1 MINNNEEKKILTDEE
16 LEAVINA
23 AEEESK
29 DVENDMRRIKE
40 EVQVNPDAELEK
52 ATVTHGINENPD
64 VAFAT
69 GLMEITDKDIFSI
82 AEDEAPSEDTVISY
96 EAITKTSAGSD
107 LTEEE
112 VYRLLNVIDS
122 FRKDNTIN
130 VYPLLP
136 EKIQKTVREI
146 AMANGIP
153 ASRYGQIA
161 RYVLEEFIS
170 DAGFEQA
177 FVDIQKSL
185 DEALNIPSVVDMY
198 SEHMREVMEV
208 KIPEMSEKIRE
219 EDPEKADLL
228 LKIKEVF
235 TNAYTFSYAK
245 EMYEANSRV
254 RKTVRRCD
262 DRELKLAIRN
272 FNARNKDTKFIMN
285 DANELPVVLVDILN
299 TQPNAVK
306 ESCITEGKEI
316 PERYQ
321 KIIDMNLTPEDIVKF
336 SIFLFNSCNTL
347 NANAIV
353 DASYMYYMLKNI
365 ITLKHTNEAK
375 TEFAAE
381 LINNIC
387 DTISFIRN
395 KEAEFYAEHM
405 DESKP
410 RKKPG
415 KKNSNRK

>member
-1 MINNNEEKKILTDEE
+1 MINNEEKKILTDEE
-16 LEAVINA
+16 LESVIQT
-23 AEEESK
+23 AEKESEN
-29 DVENDMRRIKE
+29 VEIDIRKIKE
-40 EVQVNPDAELEK
+40 EIQVNPEAELEK
-52 ATVTHGINENPD
+52 DITTHNIGEDPN
-64 VAFAT
+64 VAFVT
-69 GLMEITDKDIFSI
+69 GLTVSDKDIFSI
-82 AEDEAPSEDTVISY
+82 NEDGSASENTEISY
-96 EAITKTSAGSD
+96 EAVVKTSAGAD

-112 VYRLLNVIDS
+112 IYRLLNVIDS

-146 AMANGIP
+146 AISNGIP
-153 ASRYGQIA
+153 ASKYGQIA

-208 KIPEMSEKIRE
+208 KIPEMSEKIKE
-219 EDPEKADLL
+219 EDPEKAEML
-228 LKIKEVF
+228 LKVKEAF

-262 DRELKLAIRN
+262 NRELKLAIRN

-285 DANELPVVLVDILN
+285 DANELPIVLVDILN

-306 ESCITEGKEI
+306 ESCIKEGKEI
-316 PERYQ
+316 PEKYK
-321 KIIDMNLTPEDIVKF
+321 KILDMNLTPEDVAKF

-347 NANAIV
+347 NANAII

-415 KKNSNRK
+415 KKNGNRK